1 MNTDGYSSPLS
12 ERYASKEMQHIFSQD
27 MKFSTWRKLW
37 IALAETEME
46 LGLKNEKGEPEI
58 TQDQID
64 EMKAHIYDINYD
76 VAKEREKQVRH
87 DVMSHVY
94 AFGKQCPKAKGII
107 HLGATSCYV
116 GDNTD
121 IIIMKEALLLV
132 RKKLVNVIAE
142 LAKFAD
148 QYKELP
154 TLAFTHFQPAQPTTV
169 GKRATLWTQEFLMDL
184 EDLDYVLDSL
194 KLLGSKGTTG
204 TQASFLELFDG
215 DQETI
220 DKIDPMI
227 AAKMGF
233 KECYPVSGQ
242 TYSRKVDTRVAN
254 VLAGIAA
261 SAHKMSN
268 DIRLLQHLKEV
279 EEPFEKNQIGS
290 SAMAYKRNPMRSE
303 RIASLSRYV
312 MVDALNP
319 AITSATQWFE
329 RTLDDSANKRLS
341 IPEGFLAI
349 DGILDLCLNV
359 VDGLV
364 VYDKVIRKHMMAEL
378 PFMATENIMLDAVK
392 KGGDRQELH
401 EKIRQLSME
410 AGKNVKQEGKENNLL
425 ELIAADPSFNL
436 TLEELETNMEPAK
449 YVGRAPYQVN
459 VFLRDVVNPILDAN
473 KELLGVKAEI
483 NV

>member
-1 MNTDGYSSPLS
+1 MSTDRYVSPLS
-12 ERYASKEMQHIFSQD
+12 ERYASKEMQYIFSPD
-27 MKFSTWRKLW
+27 MKFRTWRRLW
-37 IALAETEME
+37 IALAETEKE
-46 LGLKNEKGEPEI
+46 LGLNI
-58 TQDQID
+58 TQEQID
-64 EMKAHIYDINYD
+64 ELKAHKDDINYD
-76 VAKEREKQVRH
+76 VAKERERQVRH

-94 AFGKQCPKAKGII
+94 AYGVQCPKAKGII

-121 IIIMKEALLLV
+121 IIVMAEALKLV
-132 RKKLVNVIAE
+132 QKKLVNVIAE
-142 LAKFAD
+142 LSKFAD
-148 QYKELP
+148 KYKEQS

-184 EDLDYVLDSL
+184 EDLEYVMGTL

-204 TQASFLELFDG
+204 TQASFLELFEG

-227 AAKMGF
+227 AEKMGF
-233 KECYPVSGQ
+233 KNCYPVSGQ
-242 TYSRKVDTRVAN
+242 TYSRKVDTRVLN
-254 VLAGIAA
+254 ILAGIAA

-279 EEPFEKNQIGS
+279 EEPFEKSQIGS

-364 VYDKVIRKHMMAEL
+364 VYPKVIEKHMMAEL
-378 PFMATENIMLDAVK
+378 PFMATENIMMDAVK
-392 KGGDRQELH
+392 AGGDRQELH
-401 EKIRQLSME
+401 ERIRELSME
-410 AGKNVKQEGKENNLL
+410 AGRTVKVEGKDNDLL
-425 ELIAADPSFNL
+425 ERIAADPAFNL
-436 TLEELETNMEPAK
+436 TIDELRKSMEPSR
-449 YVGRAPYQVN
+449 YVGRAKEQTVTFIEKTVQPV
-459 VFLRDVVNPILDAN
+459 LDAH
-473 KELLGVKAEI
+473 KDMLGMTAEI